1 MKRVVLLGASGSI
14 GTNTLDVLRNNTNDF
29 LLIAFSVHNNV
40 EKIEEVLAKFPSVK
54 HVAVS
59 SNKNIDSIKNQFP
72 FVDFYEGNNAIE
84 DMLKSVSYDILVN
97 ALTGFAGLKPSLI
110 AIEQNKIIALSNK
123 ETLVVGGEL
132 VKDKLSQSTAKI
144 YPIDSEHAALFHL
157 LSKCKK
163 EEIKKIFITCSGGA
177 LRDTPIEDLYDVD
190 YKKALKHP
198 QWKMGP
204 KITIDSATLLNKAY
218 EVIEAHY
225 LFDIDMDQI
234 NVLMHKE
241 SVIHAM
247 VELVDG
253 SFIAHLGP
261 SDMRPFI
268 QYALYEGQTKLISNI
283 DNFDIPDLHF
293 FKKDDVRYPLF
304 HITID
309 SYKSNPN
316 LLCVIN
322 AASEMLVSLYLHDL
336 IKFGDISHYVNE
348 EINALKIPHRLTY
361 EDLAKLD
368 KIIRSRILWKVVFKR
383 CLNG

>member
-1 MKRVVLLGASGSI
+1 MKKVVLLGASGSI
-14 GTNTLDVLRNNTNDF
+14 GTNTLDVLSNNTNDF
-29 LLIAFSVHNNV
+29 LLIAFSVHNQV
-40 EKIEEVLAKFPSVK
+40 EKIEEVFAKFPSVK
-54 HVAVS
+54 YVAVS
-59 SNKNIDSIKNQFP
+59 SNKKIDFIKKNYP
-72 FVDFYEGNNAIE
+72 FIAFYEGKDAIE
-84 DMLKSVSYDILVN
+84 NMLKNISYDILVN

-123 ETLVVGGEL
+123 ESLVVGGEL

-163 EEIKKIFITCSGGA
+163 EEIKKVYITCSGGA
-177 LRDTPIEDLYDVD
+177 LRDIPLKDLYDVD
-190 YKKALKHP
+190 YKKALNHP
-198 QWKMGP
+198 RWKMGP

-225 LFDIDMDQI
+225 LFDIDVDEV

-283 DNFDIPDLHF
+283 DNFNIPDLHF

-309 SYKSNPN
+309 AYKSNPY

-322 AASEMLVSLYLHDL
+322 AASEMLVSLYLHGL
-336 IKFGDISHYVNE
+336 IKFGDISHLVFE
-348 EINALKIPHRLTY
+348 EVSDLKIPHQLTY

-368 KIIRSRILWKVVFKR
+368 KIIKSRILWKVVFKR

>member
-1 MKRVVLLGASGSI
+1 MKRVILLGASGSI
-14 GTNTLDVLRNNTNDF
+14 GTNTLDVLSNNTNDF
-29 LLIAFSVHNNV
+29 SLVAISVHNQV
-40 EKIEEVLAKFPSVK
+40 EKIEEVFAKFPSVK
-54 HVAVS
+54 YVAVS
-59 SNKNIDSIKNQFP
+59 SNKKIDFIKKNYP
-72 FVDFYEGNNAIE
+72 FITFYEGKDSIE
-84 DMLKSVSYDILVN
+84 NMLKNVSYDILVN

-132 VKDKLSQSTAKI
+132 VKDKLSHSDAKI
-144 YPIDSEHAALFHL
+144 FPIDSEHAALFHL

-163 EEIKKIFITCSGGA
+163 EEVRRVFITCSGGA
-177 LRDTPIEDLYDVD
+177 LRDIPLKNLYDVD
-190 YKKALKHP
+190 YRKALNHP

-225 LFDIDMDQI
+225 LFDINVDDV

-268 QYALYEGQTKLISNI
+268 QYALYEGQTKLISHI
-283 DNFDIPDLHF
+283 DNFDLPDLHF
-293 FKKDDVRYPLF
+293 FKKDDDRYPLF

-309 SYKSNPN
+309 AYKTNPY

-322 AASEMLVSLYLHDL
+322 AASEVLVSLYLCRL
-336 IKFGDISHYVNE
+336 IKFGDISRFVNE
-348 EINALKIPHRLTY
+348 EIIDLKIPNKLTY
-361 EDLAKLD
+361 ADLIKLD
-368 KIIRSRILWKVVFKR
+368 KITRARILWKVVFKR